1 MSSNKRDIQ
10 ESPVLYKVLGLLE
23 DMKVSSSGAI
33 IHGHIEQMLLAV
45 SADHRKTEE
54 AYASFLEMMMEACI
68 SLIPADLPL
77 HTHLRLVQL
86 RLIPPLSASEL
97 SALSRSVE
105 AIADELARSGSFRG
119 RDLARALSPVVE
131 RFGGQ
136 PQPQSQPPLA
146 TPIPS
151 SASQMRSEERSEG
164 RAAEGRAANEEPVQN
179 KEPVTELKV
188 NMVYREHL
196 DKKREEMQKLHAD
209 FVEQMGE
216 AVSEG
221 EAFGGLLTDT
231 LSVLQ
236 QEATIDDLD
245 VRRNELTQALE
256 KMISGQQMLD
266 DKFARAREYLSIIE
280 ADNLRLG
287 EELDRVRL
295 LSLTDELTRLPNRRA
310 FMRRLEDEVSRVQRH
325 GFPLSLVLM
334 DLDHFKNINDLSE
347 HTVGNEVLRCYAE
360 DVLSI
365 FRHHDLVARYSGEEF
380 AVLLPNTTQEGVVC
394 ALQKVRRRLGEVI
407 QIRGIDAVEL
417 PTFSAGVAQFQAGET
432 MSRLVERA
440 DSALCAA
447 KRKGRD
453 FIEVSGFDVD
463 ADVDVDVDK
472 ENTHLL
478 P

>member
-1 MSSNKRDIQ
+1 MSGNEKRGIQ
-10 ESPVLYKVLGLLE
+10 ESPVLYKVLRLLE
-23 DMKVSSSGAI
+23 DMKASPSGAI

-105 AIADELARSGSFRG
+105 AIADELARSGGFRG
-119 RDLARALSPVVE
+119 RDLAQALSPVVE

-136 PQPQSQPPLA
+136 SQSSLA
-146 TPIPS
+146 TPVSPVSQASPEECSEKPGQS
-151 SASQMRSEERSEG
+151 SESVA
-164 RAAEGRAANEEPVQN
+164 
-179 KEPVTELKV
+179 ELKV
-188 NMVYREHL
+188 NTAYREHL
-196 DKKREEMQKLHAD
+196 DRKREEMQKLHAD
-209 FVEQMGE
+209 FVAQMGE
-216 AVSEG
+216 AVAGS
-221 EAFGGLLTDT
+221 EAFGELLTDA
-231 LSVLQ
+231 LAVFQ
-236 QEATIDDLD
+236 QVTSIDELNAQ
-245 VRRNELTQALE
+245 RRELTQVLE
-256 KMISGQQMLD
+256 QMIAGQQALD
-266 DKFARAREYLSIIE
+266 DKFIRAQEYLSIIE
-280 ADNLRLG
+280 SDNLRLS

-325 GFPLSLVLM
+325 GFPLSLVLVE
-334 DLDHFKNINDLSE
+334 LDHFKRINESNGCV
-347 HTVGNEVLRCYAE
+347 VGDEVLRCYSE

-394 ALQKVRRRLGEVI
+394 ALQKVRRRLDEVV
-407 QIRGIDAVEL
+407 QARGIDAVEL
-417 PTFSAGVAQFQAGET
+417 PAFSAGVAQFQAGET

-440 DSALCAA
+440 DSALYAA
-447 KRKGRD
+447 KHKGKG
-453 FIEVSGFDVD
+453 ITEVAGFD
-463 ADVDVDVDK
+463 AEK
-472 ENTHLL
+472 ESPQLL
-478 P
+478 

>member
-136 PQPQSQPPLA
+136 PQAQSQPPLT

-151 SASQMRSEERSEG
+151 SASQMQQEKRSEG
-164 RAAEGRAANEEPVQN
+164 RAGNEEPAQS
-179 KEPVTELKV
+179 KEPVAELKV

-209 FVEQMGE
+209 FVAQMGE

-231 LSVLQ
+231 LTVLQ
-236 QEATIDDLD
+236 QEATVDDLD
-245 VRRNELTQALE
+245 VRRHELTQALE
-256 KMISGQQMLD
+256 KMISGQQALD
-266 DKFARAREYLSIIE
+266 DKFTRAREYLSIIE
-280 ADNLRLG
+280 DDNLRLG

-334 DLDHFKNINDLSE
+334 DLDHFKNINDLSG
-347 HTVGNEVLRCYAE
+347 HGMGNEVLRCYAE

-365 FRHHDLVARYSGEEF
+365 FRHHDLVARYGSEEF
-380 AVLLPNTTQEGVVC
+380 AVLLPNTTQEGVMC

-407 QIRGIDAVEL
+407 QVRGIDAVEL

-447 KRKGRD
+447 KHKGRD
-453 FIEVSGFDVD
+453 FIEMSGFDVD
-463 ADVDVDVDK
+463 VDVDDK

>member
-1 MSSNKRDIQ
+1 MSGNERSTQ
-10 ESPVLYKVLGLLE
+10 VSPVLYKVLGLLE
-23 DMKVSSSGAI
+23 DMKASPSGAI

-105 AIADELARSGSFRG
+105 AIADELARSGGFRG
-119 RDLARALSPVVE
+119 RDLAQALSPVVE

-136 PQPQSQPPLA
+136 PQPPLA
-146 TPIPS
+146 TPIS
-151 SASQMRSEERSEG
+151 AASQASSEG
-164 RAAEGRAANEEPVQN
+164 RAVSEKPIQSSESVAEH
-179 KEPVTELKV
+179 KV
-188 NMVYREHL
+188 NTAYREHL
-196 DKKREEMQKLHAD
+196 DRKREEMQKLHAD
-209 FVEQMGE
+209 FVAQMGE
-216 AVSEG
+216 AVAGSEV
-221 EAFGGLLTDT
+221 FGGLLADT
-231 LSVLQ
+231 LAILQ
-236 QEATIDDLD
+236 QVTSTDELD
-245 VRRNELTQALE
+245 TQRRELTKVLE
-256 KMISGQQMLD
+256 QMITGQQALD
-266 DKFARAREYLSIIE
+266 DKFTRAQEYLSIIE
-280 ADNLRLG
+280 EDNLRLS

-325 GFPLSLVLM
+325 GFPLSLVLV
-334 DLDHFKNINDLSE
+334 DLDHFKHINDLSGRA
-347 HTVGNEVLRCYAE
+347 VGDEVLRCYSE

-365 FRHHDLVARYSGEEF
+365 FRHHDLVARYGGEEF

-394 ALQKVRRRLGEVI
+394 ALQKVRCRLDEVV
-407 QIRGIDAVEL
+407 QARGIDAVEL

-440 DSALCAA
+440 DSALYAA
-447 KRKGRD
+447 KHKGRGVT
-453 FIEVSGFDVD
+453 EVAGFDTE
-463 ADVDVDVDK
+463 K
-472 ENTHLL
+472 ESPQLL
-478 P
+478 